1 MLEKYFLRPPTPQ
14 DRQSVFDL
22 QIRCD
27 IRDAGF
33 PDSDIEDLDY
43 DWDRINLSRDAWLA
57 FNAKGELKG
66 YAAVLPWYE
75 HGSRLVIYDDPGT
88 EDTDLFLGMLLMCER
103 RAVAALR
110 ERSDIPKPG
119 VYTHVTDRATH
130 QKRVLEEAGY
140 KVEKFIF
147 NMHIDLD
154 QNLPE
159 PDLAAGIKIRTAQTG
174 QDDRAIHALVQGAFD
189 WRERTP
195 QPFEDWKS
203 FMMRSDIYDETL
215 WFLAE
220 KEGGIIG
227 TCLCTIYSDLGWIR
241 QLAVKKEYRKQGVGR
256 ALLQTAFREFKSR
269 GYPKA
274 GLSVESENPNAFH
287 FYQTAGMYKAV
298 HLDEYVKEIPK

>member
-1 MLEKYFLRPPTPQ
+1 MLEKYFLRPPSPQ
-14 DRQSVFDL
+14 DRQPVFDL

-43 DWDRINLSRDAWLA
+43 DWDRINLARDAWLA
-57 FNAKGELKG
+57 FNAQGELKG

-88 EDTDLFLGMLLMCER
+88 EDTDLFLGLLLMCER
-103 RAVAALR
+103 RAIALLR
-110 ERSDIPKPG
+110 ERNDIPKPG
-119 VYTHVTDRATH
+119 VYTHVTDRAVH
-130 QKRVLEEAGY
+130 QKRLLEEAGY

-154 QNLPE
+154 QDLPVPE
-159 PDLAAGIKIRTAQTG
+159 PGPGVKIRTTVTG
-174 QDDRAIHALVQGAFD
+174 QDDRAIHGLVQKAFD

-195 QPFEDWKS
+195 QPFEDWKE
-203 FMMRSDIYDETL
+203 FMMRPDIYDETL

-220 KEGGIIG
+220 KDSEIVG
-227 TCLCTIYSDLGWIR
+227 TCLCTNYSDLGWIR
-241 QLAVKKEYRKQGVGR
+241 QLAVKKDYRKQGVGR

-269 GYPKA
+269 GFPKA
-274 GLSVESENPNAFH
+274 WLSVESENPNAFH

-298 HLDEYVKEIPK
+298 HLDEYVKQVPK